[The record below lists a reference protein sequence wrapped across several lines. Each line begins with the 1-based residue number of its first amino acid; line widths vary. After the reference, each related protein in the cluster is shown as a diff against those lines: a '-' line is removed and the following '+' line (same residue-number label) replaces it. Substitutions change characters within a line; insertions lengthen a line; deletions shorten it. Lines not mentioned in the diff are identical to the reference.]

1 MPTLPPELAAFSY
14 LLDTQP
20 APVRDAFHYCLCL
33 LTVEAGKMRLVD
45 KVPGEN
51 GEICVFETVARVKFS
66 VTKPP
71 LSRDRETA
79 PFDVL
84 QEILKDEETTIDRE

>member
-1 MPTLPPELAAFSY
+1 MTTLPPELAAFSY

-33 LTVEAGKMRLVD
+33 LMVEAGKMRLVE

-51 GEICVFETVARVKFS
+51 GEIYVFETVARVKFN
-66 VTKPP
+66 VTRPA
-71 LSRDRETA
+71 LSRDQEA
-79 PFDVL
+79 ALIDVL
-84 QEILKDEETTIDRE
+84 REILKDEGEL